1 MKKSFVIIK
10 SFIITHLFIL
20 LLPLSLLSQTPLIEP
35 SWELMPGDGPID
47 KDNFLPLDIMEF
59 NDGCYLV
66 PVSMEKAI
74 KFVKIDNDGGI
85 LQETVLQYDENS
97 IGYEDAGKCCRRNK
111 RAACDG
117 LQYADSHRLF
127 FYAENPF
134 AVIIN
139 MTL

>member
-1 MKKSFVIIK
+1 MKKVI
-10 SFIITHLFIL
+10 FTLLL
-20 LLPLSLLSQTPLIEP
+20 LLPFLLMSQTPLIEP

-66 PVSMEKAI
+66 PVSMEKEKAI

-97 IGYEDAGKCCRRNK
+97 IISTFLLDMYNDTVMS
-111 RAACDG
+111 
-117 LQYADSHRLF
+117 LQYI
-127 FYAENPF
+127 YQKKM
-134 AVIIN
+134 AVLWPLLNIFIY
-139 MTL
+139 MKILV

>member
-1 MKKSFVIIK
+1 MKKSFVIKK
-10 SFIITHLFIL
+10 SFIIICLFIL
-20 LLPLSLLSQTPLIEP
+20 LLPFSLMSQTPLIEP

-85 LQETVLQYDENS
+85 LQETVLQ
-97 IGYEDAGKCCRRNK
+97 IG
-111 RAACDG
+111 RA
-117 LQYADSHRLF
+117 H
-127 FYAENPF
+127 
-134 AVIIN
+134 V
-139 MTL
+139 